1 MTIPPCETQSLK
13 KRLRQQ
19 ARAMRQELTEVQLQE
34 ADIQLA
40 QQFEQHF
47 SREKF
52 NTAGIYLQNDNELG
66 TKHLITLL
74 FQSNCKV
81 YLPVIS
87 DYRNNQMEFIHYQ
100 QDSQMLNNRFGIP
113 EPADGENIAVDQLDI
128 IFLPLTA
135 FDLHGHRL
143 GMGGGFYDR
152 ALAEVSGEK
161 PVLAGLAY
169 DFQELPTCPAE
180 SYDQSIQMI
189 ITPNRVIHF

>member
-1 MTIPPCETQSLK
+1 MTIPLSETQNLK

-19 ARAMRQELTEVQLQE
+19 ARSMRQELTEVQLQE

-40 QQFEQHF
+40 QQFELHF

-66 TKHLITLL
+66 TEHLIRLL

-87 DYRNNQMEFIHYQ
+87 DYSNNQMEFVHYQ
-100 QDSQMLNNRFGIP
+100 QQSQMQTNRFGIP
-113 EPADGENIAVDQLDI
+113 EPADGENISVDQLDI

-135 FDLHGHRL
+135 FDLRGHRL

-152 ALAEVSGEK
+152 ALAKVSGEK
-161 PVLAGLAY
+161 PILVGLAY

-180 SYDQSIQMI
+180 SFDHSLQMI
-189 ITPNRVIHF
+189 MTPNRVIHF

>member
-1 MTIPPCETQSLK
+1 MTISLSDTQNLK
-13 KRLRQQ
+13 KKLRQQ
-19 ARAMRQELTEVQLQE
+19 ARSMRQELTESQLQE
-34 ADIQLA
+34 ADFQLA

-47 SREKF
+47 SRKIL

-66 TKHLITLL
+66 TEHLIRLL

-87 DYRNNQMEFIHYQ
+87 DYSNNQMQFIRYQ
-100 QDSQMLNNRFGIP
+100 QHSQMQNNRFGIP
-113 EPADGENIAVDQLDI
+113 EPADGENISIEQLDI

-135 FDLHGHRL
+135 FDRQGHRL

-152 ALAEVSGEK
+152 ALAKVSGEK
-161 PVLAGLAY
+161 PILVGLAY

-180 SYDQSIQMI
+180 SFDHSLQMI
-189 ITPNRVIHF
+189 MTPKRVIHF